1 MKKNRVVFFAH
12 DFSVASKNAL
22 NVAADIAQ
30 TSNAK
35 LFIYHV
41 VSTSIIT
48 DAQAAYTASPEL
60 DIKKANA
67 LMRRGVTYL
76 KKKYPNVKIA
86 FEVNFGFL
94 IPSLKDKIEDVNP
107 MLCVY
112 GVKKRTGLDKVVFG
126 DVCTSMI
133 GKTNSPML
141 VVPINYK
148 RLKLK
153 SIVYAWDGQTSE
165 VSQLAVLREMTGNL
179 SSDLLAL
186 NVSHY
191 DEHVIKNSSTFK
203 SALKR
208 AFPNSYTDTVLIQGL
223 NQELEFEKAV
233 KKIKPDLLVVYAHHY
248 TLWQSLFH
256 KRFSKQA
263 IKFSQ
268 SPVLVVMQ

>member
-1 MKKNRVVFFAH
+1 MKKNRVIFFAH

-22 NVAADIAQ
+22 NVAADVAQ
-30 TSNAK
+30 ASNSK

-41 VSTSIIT
+41 VSTTIIT
-48 DAQAAYTASPEL
+48 DAQAAYATSPEL

-76 KKKYPNVKIA
+76 RKKYPSVKIA
-86 FEVNFGFL
+86 FEVDFGFL
-94 IPSLKDKIEDVNP
+94 IPSLKDKIDEVNP

-112 GVKKRTGLDKVVFG
+112 GVKKRTGLDKVIFG

-148 RLKLK
+148 HLKLK
-153 SIVYAWDGQTSE
+153 SIVYAWDGQSAE
-165 VSQLAVLREMTGNL
+165 VSQLSVIKEITGNL
-179 SSDLLAL
+179 NTDFLAV

-191 DEHVIKNSSTFK
+191 DEQVYKNSGNFK

-208 AFPNSYTDTVLIQGL
+208 AFPNSNTDAILIQGL
-223 NQELEFEKAV
+223 NQEFEFEKAV
-233 KKIKPDLLVVYAHHY
+233 KKIKPDLLVVFAHHY
-248 TLWQSLFH
+248 NLWQSLFH

-268 SPVLVVMQ
+268 SPVLVVM